1 MAKQDVL
8 DAINSTI
15 VSNNIKGITAD
26 SLSNVLTLMTENAGS
41 GSGEGALRVMIPD
54 PGEMSGTES
63 EEIHFNLEYYETY
76 VKPEM
81 DVIAPGLGD
90 RMAAFFEEM
99 FAYNAEAYTQILEKA
114 QKFEG
119 MMCLLDASMCSKIL
133 VGAVLELSGFEVE
146 LTAGTLSYLATING
160 GFYEPEMPD
169 QPNEFLLIP
178 LLDSSGD
185 SYSDFK
191 EIVLQ
196 PDGTLIFRYKA
207 NVIDYISVPAP
218 DSSWQLSDTQKA
230 NNLAA
235 SSSDV
240 KEIRFVSSDN
250 GSTLPA
256 PRVVSRSYNEYD
268 YFYELE
274 LKRAT
279 VASDGTVT
287 ITTLGTLNAPTA

>member
-26 SLSNVLTLMTENAGS
+26 SLRNVLTLMTENAGS
-41 GSGEGALRVMIPD
+41 GSGEGALRVMIPESISD
-54 PGEMSGTES
+54 TES
-63 EEIHFNLEYYETY
+63 EEVLFNLEYFETY
-76 VKPEM
+76 EKPEM
-81 DVIAPGLGD
+81 DIIAPGLGD
-90 RMAAFFEEM
+90 RMSAFFQEM

-119 MMCLLDASMCSKIL
+119 MMCLLDASMSSKIL
-133 VGAVLELSGFEVE
+133 VGALLELFGHEGE
-146 LTAGTLSYLATING
+146 LTAGTFSCSAMIQG
-160 GFYEPEMPD
+160 AIYEPEMPEE
-169 QPNEFLLIP
+169 PNEFVLVP
-178 LLDSSGD
+178 LLDTSGNP
-185 SYSDFK
+185 YSDFK

-196 PDGTLIFRYKA
+196 PDGTLIFRRKA
-207 NVIDYISVPAP
+207 KVNVIDYISVPNP
-218 DSSWQLSDTQKA
+218 SSSWQLSDTQKA

-240 KEIRFVSSDN
+240 KEIRYVLSDS
-250 GSTLPA
+250 GYSLPA
-256 PRVVSRSYNEYD
+256 ARVVSRRHNEYD

>member
-1 MAKQDVL
+1 MAKQEVL

-26 SLSNVLTLMTENAGS
+26 SLRNVLTLMTENAGS
-41 GSGEGALRVMIPD
+41 GSGEGALRVMIP
-54 PGEMSGTES
+54 ESISETES
-63 EEIHFNLEYYETY
+63 EEVHFNLEYFETHE
-76 VKPEM
+76 KPEM

-90 RMAAFFEEM
+90 RMAAFLEEM
-99 FAYNAEAYTQILEKA
+99 FAYNAEAYAQILEKA

-119 MMCLLDASMCSKIL
+119 MMCLLDASMFSKIL
-133 VGAVLELSGFEVE
+133 VNALLEMFGYEGEF
-146 LTAGTLSYLATING
+146 TAGTLSYLAMISG

-169 QPNEFLLIP
+169 EPNELLLIP

-196 PDGTLIFRYKA
+196 PDGTLIFRHKA
-207 NVIDYISVPAP
+207 KVIDYISVPAP

-230 NNLAA
+230 NNMAA

-240 KEIRFVSSDN
+240 KEIRHVSSDN